1 MEFTIEEMGKLYQF
15 PNLAKEEFID
25 EEAMNKMGM
34 AALRGYEEDKA
45 SISDWTKEI
54 EDVRELAAQKATKKT
69 YPWDGA
75 SNVKYP
81 LITVAALQFNARAYP
96 TILNNNNIALARV
109 IGKDEDG
116 QKAARAERISRHMSA
131 QLTEEMEDWESN
143 MDRLLSALPIDGV
156 CFKKIYNNS
165 VERKNAADYVS
176 ATDLI
181 VNNSTVNL
189 KTAPRI
195 SMLMSLY
202 PYEIQERIS
211 SGIFTEWRTMEEDET
226 TQEPVDF
233 IEQHCRYDLD
243 GDGYPEPYIVTL
255 TLKGGKVVRIVAN
268 YREENILTDGGDI
281 IKIDATQYF
290 VKYEC
295 FPDPQGGFYSRG
307 FGMLLKPI
315 SESIDSILN
324 QLIDAGH
331 LSNTGG
337 GFLAKG
343 FRVQSGQLR
352 FSPGEWKKVDISG
365 MSLKDGV
372 LPLPIREPSGVLFS
386 LLGMLVD
393 AGKQISSIQEVMT
406 GGGGQNTPATTVLA
420 LIEQGMK
427 VYTAIFKRIYR
438 SLKEELKLLYDLNRL
453 YLDDETYD
461 NILDEKAAVKADY
474 EDKSFDIRPAA
485 DPSMATDIQKAAKS
499 QLLTPFLHD
508 PFFNGPK
515 IAEDLLESA
524 GFSHPNEYLAP
535 PKQGPDPMEQLA
547 MQKEAADMELRHR
560 EQNRKDKETQAKIQ
574 DMDVKQY
581 DILASAFK
589 KMAETDELGGDNL
602 LNAKELE
609 AIKRFKEIVDEQR
622 GISGVERSEP
632 MVLPNTAGPTGG
644 IQ

>member
-1 MEFTIEEMGKLYQF
+1 
-15 PNLAKEEFID
+15 
-25 EEAMNKMGM
+25 
-34 AALRGYEEDKA
+34 
-45 SISDWTKEI
+45 
-54 EDVRELAAQKATKKT
+54 
-69 YPWDGA
+69 
-75 SNVKYP
+75 
-81 LITVAALQFNARAYP
+81 
-96 TILNNNNIALARV
+96 
-109 IGKDEDG
+109 
-116 QKAARAERISRHMSA
+116 
-131 QLTEEMEDWESN
+131 
-143 MDRLLSALPIDGV
+143 
-156 CFKKIYNNS
+156 
-165 VERKNAADYVS
+165 
-176 ATDLI
+176 
-181 VNNSTVNL
+181 
-189 KTAPRI
+189 
-195 SMLMSLY
+195 
-202 PYEIQERIS
+202 
-211 SGIFTEWRTMEEDET
+211 
-226 TQEPVDF
+226 
-233 IEQHCRYDLD
+233 
-243 GDGYPEPYIVTL
+243 
-255 TLKGGKVVRIVAN
+255 
-268 YREENILTDGGDI
+268 
-281 IKIDATQYF
+281 
-290 VKYEC
+290 
-295 FPDPQGGFYSRG
+295 
-307 FGMLLKPI
+307 MLLKPI